1 MKGNGNCLSDV
12 MKHKKVQGSFAQM
25 SQKFISYSRYKTS
38 GIEWLKEIPAHWDVK
53 RLKNIASLRISKFG
67 IKPDDSIYVGLEHIE
82 SWTGRLLLQNQPVNV
97 ESVVGQFRAG
107 DVLFGKLRPYLA
119 KVARP
124 NFDGVST
131 SEILALQ
138 PRPSCCQSYMMY
150 CLLNEAYIGWI
161 DTLTYGAKMP
171 RVSPEQI
178 RTSFVPFP
186 PLAEQRA
193 IAVFL
198 DRETAKLDA
207 LIEKKE
213 RLIALLQEKRTALI
227 SRVVTQGLNSNVCM
241 KPSDIAWLKEIP
253 AHWEVKRLKY
263 LVTVNDEVLA
273 ETTAPGLVIAYV
285 DIGSVDTVEG
295 VTNTETLVFGD
306 APSRARRI
314 VRQGDVIIST
324 VRTYLKAIARIEP
337 VQAGLIVS
345 TGFAVIRPK
354 NLDDR
359 FVAYVLK
366 APYFVENVVAHSM
379 GVGYPAINA
388 DTLIGLNIA
397 YPSQLEQRAIAA
409 FLDRELAKLDAL
421 VSKVRDAIEQL
432 QELRTA
438 LISVAVT
445 GQIDIRI
452 SETHRSA

>member
-1 MKGNGNCLSDV
+1 MKGNGNCLSGG
-12 MKHKKVQGSFAQM
+12 MNYKKVQGSFAQM
-25 SQKFISYSRYKTS
+25 SKFASYSRYKTS

-53 RLKNIASLRISKFG
+53 RLKNIASLRVSKFG

-119 KVARP
+119 KAARP

-131 SEILALQ
+131 SEIIALQ
-138 PRPSCCQSYMMY
+138 PGPSYCQSYMMY

-161 DTLTYGAKMP
+161 DTLTYGARMP

-178 RTSFVPFP
+178 CTSVVPFP

-193 IAVFL
+193 IAAFL

-227 SRVVTQGLNSNVCM
+227 SRVVTQGLNPSVCI
-241 KPSDIAWLKEIP
+241 KPSGIVWLKEIP

-263 LVTVNDEVLA
+263 LVTINDEVLA
-273 ETTAPGLVIAYV
+273 ETTDPSLEIAYV
-285 DIGSVDTVEG
+285 DIGSVDAVEG
-295 VTNTETLVFGD
+295 ITDTETLVFGD

-324 VRTYLKAIARIEP
+324 VRTYLKAIARIET

-354 NLDDR
+354 KLDDR

-366 APYFVENVVAHSM
+366 APYFVESVVAHSV
-379 GVGYPAINA
+379 GVGYPAIN
-388 DTLIGLNIA
+388 TNILIGLNIA
-397 YPSQLEQRAIAA
+397 HPPLLEQRVIAA

-452 SETHRSA
+452 GETHGPA